1 MATTWACHNP
11 VPQESES
18 HLLGLSNDVSFV
30 FVLLQLSEIIE
41 VKVKN
46 LKNCTFYKV
55 KFRLQILTS
64 IISKS
69 CCSTKTN
76 YIPFESPDSWLLNS
90 WGTGVWQAQAVVT
103 PLSPEKCTFWKQS
116 AWQPYK
122 PATPLSSRNLKA
134 NYQGF
139 QMIYHLF
146 LYYLNFLIY
155 RLKCK
160 ILPRPNPNNMV
171 PSVQPLN

>member
-1 MATTWACHNP
+1 MA
-11 VPQESES
+11 
-18 HLLGLSNDVSFV
+18 
-30 FVLLQLSEIIE
+30 
-41 VKVKN
+41 
-46 LKNCTFYKV
+46 
-55 KFRLQILTS
+55 
-64 IISKS
+64 
-69 CCSTKTN
+69 
-76 YIPFESPDSWLLNS
+76 LNS

-103 PLSPEKCTFWKQS
+103 LLSPEKCTFCKQR
-116 AWQPYK
+116 AWQSYK

-160 ILPRPNPNNMV
+160 ILPRPTPNNMV
-171 PSVQPLN
+171 PSVQRPTIRHLKALVVDNKILGGQGRGSLKGLPCPYFLKSTLFTNSGRGKPLIMPRPCPSRIQMSIIRPFK